1 LIRDLLWGCVVCGE
15 VEALRLLDRV
25 ETCMRCGARYR
36 RAHGAQIRVEVEGR
50 GVETRSAAEWTSQLP
65 PVTATGSAECLLR
78 AATAYVPVYARQEY
92 LGRIEHFGEYR
103 PGELVLTEQVL
114 KFQPRDQQRAV
125 EWALSELTA
134 VQPSSAALQIKAR
147 RQPVVAIRFVNS
159 SPRLWDERLQLALR
173 KHYSGRDITE
183 FQPRICLR

>member
-1 LIRDLLWGCVVCGE
+1 
-15 VEALRLLDRV
+15 
-25 ETCMRCGARYR
+25 MKCGARYR
-36 RAHGAQIRVEVEGR
+36 RTQGAQISVEVKGR

-65 PVTATGSAECLLR
+65 AVTATGNAECLLR
-78 AATAYVPVYARQEY
+78 TAKAYVPVYARREY
-92 LGRIEHFGEYR
+92 LGRIESFGEYR

-114 KFQPRDQQRAV
+114 TFQPRDQQDAT
-125 EWALSELTA
+125 EWPLGELTA
-134 VQPSSAALQIKAR
+134 VQPSSAVLQVKAR
-147 RQPVVAIRFVNS
+147 RRPVVAIRFINS